1 MYCVC
6 CKSRGGIDRCL
17 TFQIS
22 SVLFLCFLGEF
33 FCNSSPVALFESG
46 QSVCGRWWWWR
57 WRRWWWWVSNVR
69 MSPESGDSEWFLFLC
84 QWCSACSISAHLTAP
99 VTGCVSSHI
108 YIFFRSPLLVFALMQ
123 AEPGCN
129 LLNSHH
135 RCLRAT
141 GLRSDQKS
149 CFSPEL
155 VPLGDGEASEGAR
168 RDYIKKEC
176 LDE

>member
-6 CKSRGGIDRCL
+6 YTSRDGIDRCL
-17 TFQIS
+17 SFLFS
-22 SVLFLCFLGEF
+22 SAFCCCCFF
-33 FCNSSPVALFESG
+33 SVNSSAAALFESG

-57 WRRWWWWVSNVR
+57 WRRWRWWVSNVR
-69 MSPESGDSEWFLFLC
+69 MSPESGDCDWFLFLC

-108 YIFFRSPLLVFALMQ
+108 YIFSCSPLPVFALMQ

-129 LLNSHH
+129 PLNSHH
-135 RCLRAT
+135 RCLRAI

-149 CFSPEL
+149 CFLPEP
-155 VPLGDGEASEGAR
+155 VPPGWWRGLWRCKAR
-168 RDYIKKEC
+168 LHEINKW